1 MSPDSFAASVC
12 ASIFC
17 LYSAV
22 NLRRLARAITSGFGR
37 GTARPPVMSP
47 NTESNIPVA
56 CIAGR
61 AEPFIVAMLS
71 LFPALLAVTQDVSVM
86 LAQRAMGS
94 LEPSPE
100 SPDSLLCP
108 SVQLRGDDG
117 RGGHQNTSF
126 SAPCKIRG

>member
-37 GTARPPVMSP
+37 GAARPPVMSP

-71 LFPALLAVTQDVSVM
+71 LFPALLTNCGYTRCLSHVGTEGNAYSVNAL
-86 LAQRAMGS
+86 LA
-94 LEPSPE
+94 
-100 SPDSLLCP
+100 DFH
-108 SVQLRGDDG
+108 SVATINDPAE
-117 RGGHQNTSF
+117 T
-126 SAPCKIRG
+126 P